1 MIYCI
6 SSPSLKPKYQ
16 YEKQGVITPIYQC
29 RLANIDIFSVAFFTP
44 CFLFRPFIL
53 FDSDFSTFVLH
64 FIYLFFRL
72 HIFFSGFIANYDTPQ
87 FRQLFSWL
95 YSVGNLWLIVISTI
109 VLLCL
114 CFTILLPYQFSFPL
128 LCLTLTFLFIFVY
141 AAFSKSVIAHQIFQL
156 PILFRQDKQNTKIRT
171 KFNCTTKNILISRR
185 SLYANLVLLRI
196 RRGNCSQI
204 TCCCCV
210 SEPILFFFAITV
222 LVLNFSFFSAPI
234 VSLFSDKRLS
244 NSFCVCVYF
253 FYINSLSS
261 IMHTQ
266 STHISENYP
275 PKRLINIWTGCSN
288 GDESFI
294 FNVD

>member
-1 MIYCI
+1 MRNRESLLQFI
-6 SSPSLKPKYQ
+6 SADSQILIFSLLLSLPLLFF
-16 YEKQGVITPIYQC
+16 VPPIYSFRFGLLHFC
-29 RLANIDIFSVAFFTP
+29 LAFH
-44 CFLFRPFIL
+44 LFIL
-53 FDSDFSTFVLH
+53 SVT
-64 FIYLFFRL
+64 Y
-72 HIFFSGFIANYDTPQ
+72 FFSGFIANYDTPQ

-210 SEPILFFFAITV
+210 SVPILFFFAITV

-244 NSFCVCVYF
+244 DSFCVCVYF
-253 FYINSLSS
+253 L
-261 IMHTQ
+261 H
-266 STHISENYP
+266 
-275 PKRLINIWTGCSN
+275 
-288 GDESFI
+288 
-294 FNVD
+294 